1 MARNLGELCAFFNQ
15 TVLPFHCLQDVSEK
29 RIPIMLC
36 ANKVDLRLEA
46 CAAGRKCVSTEEG
59 ERTAREH
66 SAVFIETSAKDG
78 NNVFDAL
85 VHLARSVT
93 DATLLSFV
101 CLQQRCKLIRV
112 STAAFLRFVTA
123 CTVQAVSAESSKSA
137 FVKRQNVQI
146 KCSSTMN
153 RDMCSSEDVE
163 VQTSALKIRE
173 EGNKKKCC

>member
-1 MARNLGELCAFFNQ
+1 MEVSRSRYQRTSISSKFSYLSCLS
-15 TVLPFHCLQDVSEK
+15 LLQDVSEK

-85 VHLARSVT
+85 VHLARECPN
-93 DATLLSFV
+93 FV
-101 CLQQRCKLIRV
+101 V
-112 STAAFLRFVTA
+112 FLH
-123 CTVQAVSAESSKSA
+123 E
-137 FVKRQNVQI
+137 
-146 KCSSTMN
+146 
-153 RDMCSSEDVE
+153 
-163 VQTSALKIRE
+163 
-173 EGNKKKCC
+173 